1 MRYSGGGRGAW
12 PGMRGESGQ
21 LVSGAYRLRWEGA
34 MGAEDQRGG
43 SGGAG
48 PEARGRI
55 GGPGR
60 IGPLGNEKSPGG
72 ADLTGD

>member
-1 MRYSGGGRGAW
+1 
-12 PGMRGESGQ
+12 
-21 LVSGAYRLRWEGA
+21 